1 MPVLIIVLV
10 LISTFLHA
18 TWNFL
23 IKKSEH
29 PYEYV
34 QLLALTSGAISLPLA
49 IIFLF
54 TDEFTILGVAL
65 SILSGIIHV
74 FYFYFLGTAYRKA
87 DLSFVYPIARGT
99 AVALVPIFGLF
110 IIGESVSNLSLFGIF
125 IVFLG
130 ILSLGNITH
139 MKSINLNDFILSLIT
154 GVTVTS
160 YTIVD
165 KYAVS
170 LVNPFFVF
178 SISSFI
184 GGFLSITLIDK
195 RINHFYIVAKNNIKT
210 VILISVLSATA
221 YTLVLYA
228 YKYSDV
234 SSEFFLTTM
243 SPIRCRG
250 ITINLI
256 NWIDHR
262 RTYYNYCHR
271 QDRYWN
277 LLHLGFIGIDV

>member
-54 TDEFTILGVAL
+54 TDEFSILGVAL
-65 SILSGIIHV
+65 SILSGLIHV

-139 MKSINLNDFILSLIT
+139 MKSVNLNDFILSLIT

-234 SSEFFLTTM
+234 SLVTPLREIQTAIAAIM
-243 SPIRCRG
+243 G
-250 ITINLI
+250 IVILKEKLQLFKI
-256 NWIDHR
+256 
-262 RTYYNYCHR
+262 
-271 QDRYWN
+271 
-277 LLHLGFIGIDV
+277 IGILFIVVGGILITS

>member
-65 SILSGIIHV
+65 SILSGLIHV

-125 IVFLG
+125 IIFLG

-139 MKSINLNDFILSLIT
+139 MKSVNLNDFILSLIT

-165 KYAVS
+165 TYAVS
-170 LVNPFFVF
+170 LVYQFFVF
-178 SISSFI
+178 S
-184 GGFLSITLIDK
+184 
-195 RINHFYIVAKNNIKT
+195 
-210 VILISVLSATA
+210 VL
-221 YTLVLYA
+221 
-228 YKYSDV
+228 
-234 SSEFFLTTM
+234 
-243 SPIRCRG
+243 
-250 ITINLI
+250 
-256 NWIDHR
+256 
-262 RTYYNYCHR
+262 
-271 QDRYWN
+271 
-277 LLHLGFIGIDV
+277 

>member
-65 SILSGIIHV
+65 SILSGLIHV

-139 MKSINLNDFILSLIT
+139 MKSVNLNDFILSLIT

-210 VILISVLSATA
+210 VILISVLSTTA

-234 SSEFFLTTM
+234 SLVTPLREIQTAIAAIM
-243 SPIRCRG
+243 G
-250 ITINLI
+250 IVILKEKLQLFKI
-256 NWIDHR
+256 
-262 RTYYNYCHR
+262 
-271 QDRYWN
+271 
-277 LLHLGFIGIDV
+277 IGILFIVVGGILITS

>member
-65 SILSGIIHV
+65 SILSGLIHV

-110 IIGESVSNLSLFGIF
+110 IIGESVSNLSIFGIF

-139 MKSINLNDFILSLIT
+139 MKSVNLNDFILSLIT

-195 RINHFYIVAKNNIKT
+195 RINHFYVVAKNNIKT

-234 SSEFFLTTM
+234 SLVTPLREIQTAIAAIM
-243 SPIRCRG
+243 G
-250 ITINLI
+250 IVILKEKLQLFKI
-256 NWIDHR
+256 
-262 RTYYNYCHR
+262 
-271 QDRYWN
+271 
-277 LLHLGFIGIDV
+277 IGILFIVVGGILITS